1 MTNQLAEIAIHGLI
15 FNLGI
20 FISVLTVILI
30 VNAVVEI
37 NKGIARLCSRAS
49 GAYYK
54 RNPEKKEKKVKK
66 QHQRMKRK
74 IEIDVDKEM
83 RCAIMRKEAE
93 DNLYLNMDEEDL
105 EDE

>member
-1 MTNQLAEIAIHGLI
+1 MINQLAELAIYGLI

-20 FISVLTVILI
+20 FILVLTVILI
-30 VNAVVEI
+30 WNAAIEV
-37 NKGIARLCSRAS
+37 NKGIAWLSAKAVGS
-49 GAYYK
+49 YYN
-54 RNPEKKEKKVKK
+54 RNPEKLEKKTKK

-74 IEIDVDKEM
+74 IEIDVDKEQ
-83 RCAIMRKEAE
+83 RAAIMRKEAE